1 MAGKKKNVEEVDDQK
16 RQKKTHGLGNI
27 YKREDRNTYEGQVM
41 IDGKRRYFSGKTEP
55 EVKRKIKRAKAEA
68 EMGMAIEPNQFTVK
82 DWLQIWVEKYSRIS
96 ISPGTYAD
104 HKHMIDCHLIP
115 SLGSIKLSKLT
126 AAEVQD
132 MVNQKLNKPRIIRG
146 QEAAPLSPRT
156 VIMILGVLK
165 QALKQAALEGYV
177 QRNVA
182 DYVKRPRIEKKEA
195 RYLTQEETNLILDEA
210 QKQKV
215 PTLYYLLQFLLGSGL
230 RIGEAGALKWADLD
244 LEEGIL
250 QVKVSTRRV
259 MEYNNEG
266 QPMGTQVITKEPKTK
281 SGRRSVPL
289 PPWCLD
295 EMDQWKKVQAEMLLM
310 VGVTDPEHVFTS
322 VIGTQLDTD
331 NARRELDIVLERL
344 ELKDISFHTFRHT
357 YATRLLEMNVNAKTA
372 QELLGHSNI
381 AMTLDTYSHVMP
393 DLKKDAV
400 NQWSERNII
409 KKTVGVDSV
418 KITPLRKKVT

>member
-1 MAGKKKNVEEVDDQK
+1 MAGKKKSEEVEAK
-16 RQKKTHGLGNI
+16 REKKDHGLGNI
-27 YKREDRNTYEGQVM
+27 RKRKDGKAWDGEVM
-41 IDGKRRYFSGKTEP
+41 IDGTRRYFSGKSEA

-68 EMGMAIEPNQFTVK
+68 EMGLAIEPNQYTVK
-82 DWLQIWVEKYSRIS
+82 DWLDIWLEKYSRIS
-96 ISPGTYAD
+96 VSPGTYAD
-104 HKHMIDCHLIP
+104 HRYMIDAHLIP
-115 SLGSIKLSKLT
+115 TLGSIKLSKLT

-132 MVNQKLNKPRIIRG
+132 MINKKLTTPRIVKG
-146 QEAAPLSPRT
+146 KEADPLSPRT
-156 VIMILGVLK
+156 VVMILGVLK
-165 QALKQAALEGYV
+165 QALKQAALEGFV

-182 DYVKRPRIEKKEA
+182 DFVKRPRMEKKEA
-195 RYLTQEETNLILDEA
+195 RHLTHEETTLILEEA
-210 QKQKV
+210 KKQRV

-244 LEEGIL
+244 LDEGIL
-250 QVKVSTRRV
+250 QVKQSTRRV
-259 MEYNNEG
+259 MEYDSDG
-266 QPMGTQVITKEPKTK
+266 KKLGTQIITKEPKTK

-289 PPWCLD
+289 PPWCID
-295 EMDQWKKVQAEMLLM
+295 DMEEWRMVQAEMLLKM
-310 VGVTDPEHVFTS
+310 GVTDPEFVFTT

-344 ELKDISFHTFRHT
+344 DLKGISFHSVRHT

-400 NQWSERNII
+400 SQWSDRDATKQAIGNESA
-409 KKTVGVDSV
+409 KV
-418 KITPLRKKVT
+418 TPLRKKKK

>member
-1 MAGKKKNVEEVDDQK
+1 MTENKS
-16 RQKKTHGLGNI
+16 
-27 YKREDRNTYEGQVM
+27 EGA
-41 IDGKRRYFSGKTEP
+41 
-55 EVKRKIKRAKAEA
+55 EVKRPKKNHGEGNIVKPEGKTLYECRIMINRQRHFFTGKSEAEVRRKIRRAKAEA
-68 EMGMAIEPNQFTVK
+68 EMGLAIEPNQYTVN
-82 DWLQIWVEKYSRIS
+82 DWLNLWIEKYSRFS
-96 ISPGTYAD
+96 VSPGTYAD
-104 HKHMIDCHLIP
+104 HKYMIDAHLIP

-132 MVNQKLNKPRIIRG
+132 MVNKKLTEPRIVKG
-146 QEAAPLSPRT
+146 KEADPLSPRT

-182 DYVKRPRIEKKEA
+182 DYVKRPRTEKKEA

-210 QKQKV
+210 QKQKI

-244 LEEGIL
+244 LGEGIL

-259 MEYNNEG
+259 MEYNEEG
-266 QPMGTQVITKEPKTK
+266 KPTGTQVITKEPKTK
-281 SGRRSVPL
+281 SGRRSIPL

-295 EMDQWKKVQAEMLLM
+295 EMERWKTVQAEMLLTM
-310 VGVTDPEHVFTS
+310 GVTDPKHVFTS
-322 VIGTQLDTD
+322 AIGTQIDTD

-344 ELKDISFHTFRHT
+344 ELKNVSFHTFRHT

-400 NQWSERNII
+400 SQWSNRDST
-409 KKTVGVDSV
+409 KKAVVNESV
-418 KITPLRKKVT
+418 KLTPLRKKKK

>member
-1 MAGKKKNVEEVDDQK
+1 MADKQDSEEAVKRPKKH
-16 RQKKTHGLGNI
+16 HGEGNI
-27 YKREDRNTYEGQVM
+27 IKPE
-41 IDGKRRYFSGKTEP
+41 GKTNFECRIMINRQRRFFTGKSEA
-55 EVKRKIKRAKAEA
+55 EVRRKIRRAKAEA
-68 EMGMAIEPNQFTVK
+68 EMGLAVVPNQYTMK
-82 DWLQIWVEKYSRIS
+82 DWLNIWLEKYSRIS
-96 ISPGTYAD
+96 VSPGTYAD
-104 HKHMIDCHLIP
+104 HRHMIDAHLIP
-115 SLGSIKLSKLT
+115 SLGSVKLSKLT

-132 MVNQKLNKPRIIRG
+132 MINKKLTEPRIVSG
-146 QEAAPLSPRT
+146 KEADPLSPRT

-182 DYVKRPRIEKKEA
+182 DYVKRPRMEKKEA
-195 RYLTQEETNLILDEA
+195 RYLTHEETNLILEEA
-210 QKQKV
+210 KKQRI

-230 RIGEAGALKWADLD
+230 RIGEAGALRWDAFDLV
-244 LEEGIL
+244 EGII
-250 QVKVSTRRV
+250 QVKQSTRRI
-259 MEYNNEG
+259 MEYDNEG
-266 QPMGTQVITKEPKTK
+266 KALGTQIITKEPKTK
-281 SGRRSVPL
+281 SGRRSIPL

-295 EMDQWKKVQAEMLLM
+295 EMEEWKMVQAEMLLKM
-310 VGVTDPEHVFTS
+310 GVTDPEYVFTT

-381 AMTLDTYSHVMP
+381 SMTLDTYSHVMP

-400 NQWSERNII
+400 NQWAERDSS
-409 KKTVGVDSV
+409 KKVVGNESA
-418 KITPLRKKVT
+418 KITPLRKKKK